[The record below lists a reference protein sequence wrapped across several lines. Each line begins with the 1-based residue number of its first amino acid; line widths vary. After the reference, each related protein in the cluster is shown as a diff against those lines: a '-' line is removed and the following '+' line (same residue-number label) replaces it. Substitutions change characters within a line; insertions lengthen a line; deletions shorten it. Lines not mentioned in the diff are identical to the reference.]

1 MFLLNSRL
9 GLLTAARAGPIAL
22 AAQAPLLPKLRG
34 HFAEF
39 LNVVSLAH
47 LGLLDPSTCV
57 GLRYGPARPD
67 ATTAFLGSAGTGFA
81 SASPPRLPLARPP
94 LPAGGPAIASRHR
107 LRSRAGR
114 RNVRLPPIGYA
125 LRPRLRTRLTLG
137 GRTWPRNPRICGGRD
152 SHPPFRYS
160 CLHGRSDALQ
170 HPSRGTFAAHP
181 TLSYQVIQM
190 YASTTSAIRL
200 SPDHFRR
207 RVSRPVSCYAIFKW
221 WLPLSQHPGCQ
232 GDPASLQST
241 ERIIGG
247 LGRWSGLFPFRPRS
261 LSPTV

>member
-1 MFLLNSRL
+1 MRRRL
-9 GLLTAARAGPIAL
+9 RI
-22 AAQAPLLPKLRG
+22 
-34 HFAEF
+34 
-39 LNVVSLAH
+39 
-47 LGLLDPSTCV
+47 
-57 GLRYGPARPD
+57 
-67 ATTAFLGSAGTGFA
+67 
-81 SASPPRLPLARPP
+81 
-94 LPAGGPAIASRHR
+94 
-107 LRSRAGR
+107 RSRAGG
-114 RNVRLPPIGYA
+114 RNVRLLSIGYA
-125 LRPRLRTRLTLG
+125 LRPGLRPRLTPG
-137 GRTWPRNPRICGGRD
+137 GRTWPGKPRICGGRD

-160 CLHGRSDALQ
+160 CLHGRSNALQ
-170 HPSRGTFAAHP
+170 PPSRGAFKAHS
-181 TLSYQVIQM
+181 TLSYQVIRNT
-190 YASTTSAIRL
+190 YASTTSAVRL